1 MSVTLQP
8 AELDA
13 ETAFDIAAQV
23 LAGGGRV
30 EGATV
35 TLWAATAVAPV
46 QLGRRRP
53 VLMAASR
60 SARPPLRRKTRA
72 CI

>member
-13 ETAFDIAAQV
+13 ETAFDIAGQV

-35 TLWAATAVAPV
+35 T
-46 QLGRRRP
+46 
-53 VLMAASR
+53 
-60 SARPPLRRKTRA
+60 
-72 CI
+72 